1 MGKRLTIHDIVD
13 FKSRGE
19 PIAALAAYDYF
30 TAKFIDRAGADIILI
45 GDSMNMV
52 VYGEET
58 TLTLDLEQ
66 SIYHTRAVA
75 RAVERALV
83 VGDMPFLSYQP
94 SPRDA
99 VFSAGELIR
108 AGAQAVKLE
117 GGRAFLDHI
126 GAILDA
132 GIPVMGHLG
141 MTPQS
146 FHKFGGYRL
155 VGKDAEEASQM
166 LDAAIALT
174 EAGVF
179 SIVLEKIPS
188 ALARKITETVDIP
201 IIGIGAGPY
210 CDGQILVVNDILG
223 LFDDFSPKFARKY
236 ADLAGII
243 TESAANF
250 VQDVKNK
257 EFPNKSESYK

>member
-1 MGKRLTIHDIVD
+1 MAKRLTVHDIVD
-13 FKSRGE
+13 FKARGE

-30 TAKFIDRAGADIILI
+30 TAKFLDRAGVDIILV

-52 VYGEET
+52 IYGEET

-66 SIYHTRAVA
+66 SLYHTRAVA
-75 RAVERALV
+75 RAVERATV
-83 VGDMPFLSYQP
+83 IGEMPFMSYQP

-99 VFSAGELIR
+99 VFSAGELVR

-117 GGRAFLDHI
+117 GGRAFLEHI
-126 GAILDA
+126 HAILNA

-146 FHKFGGYRL
+146 YHKFGGYKL
-155 VGKDAEEASQM
+155 VGKEAEEAARVV
-166 LDAAIALT
+166 DAAVALE

-188 ALARKITETVDIP
+188 TLAKKITETVDIP
-201 IIGIGAGPY
+201 IIGIGAGVH

-236 ADLAGII
+236 ADLARVI
-243 TESAANF
+243 TESGAKF
-250 VQDVKNK
+250 VEDVKNRD
-257 EFPNKSESYK
+257 FPNKSESYK